1 MTQSERL
8 LTFSDAF
15 VISCGT
21 ICIDPVQKSVLL
33 INHRPKNQ
41 FFLPK
46 GRKNHGETLESAAV
60 RETYEETGYPCKL
73 LQHNSLPTKAP
84 LGSSSPNDTQEE
96 NNSTA
101 QIKSPESELHTEPFA
116 VQQWVYQDGTRKLI
130 FWFLAVGNSMQLP
143 HENTQDEG
151 EDFEAF
157 WFDRDSSLAI
167 ATYDD
172 DRKLIEKAFNVLN
185 I

>member
-1 MTQSERL
+1 MTQSDRL

-21 ICIDPVQKSVLL
+21 ICIDPIQKSVLL
-33 INHRPKNQ
+33 VNHLAKNEY
-41 FFLPK
+41 FLPK
-46 GRKNHGETLESAAV
+46 GRKNRGETLESAAA
-60 RETYEETGYPCKL
+60 RETYEETGYPCQL
-73 LQHNSLPTKAP
+73 LLHNSLPTKAP
-84 LGSSSPNDTQEE
+84 QVSSSRNDTQEKDC
-96 NNSTA
+96 STG
-101 QIKSPESELHTEPFA
+101 QIKNSESELHTEPFA

-151 EDFEAF
+151 ESFEAY
-157 WFDRDSSLAI
+157 WFDRDISLAI

-172 DRKLIEKAFNVLN
+172 DRVLIEKAFNVLN

>member
-1 MTQSERL
+1 MTQSDRL

-33 INHRPKNQ
+33 IYYPAKNEY
-41 FFLPK
+41 FLPK
-46 GRKNHGETLESAAV
+46 GRKNRGETLESAAA
-60 RETYEETGYPCKL
+60 RETYEETGYPCQL
-73 LQHNSLPTKAP
+73 LLHNSLPTKAP
-84 LGSSSPNDTQEE
+84 LMSSSRDDTQEE
-96 NNSTA
+96 QSSTG
-101 QIKSPESELHTEPFA
+101 QIKNSERELHTEPFA

-151 EDFEAF
+151 ESFEAF

-172 DRKLIEKAFNVLN
+172 DRALIERAFNVLK